1 MFASLKEAV
10 WGTAQRWFPDRQIYH
25 RSDGQVRYFA
35 ISTGLQISVL
45 FSAAILACWLCFT
58 TASVAFHGRAL
69 AEKDR
74 EIYSTRA
81 SADRMIA
88 EARASE
94 ATALSFMESR
104 MEEFD
109 RTAYEF
115 QMRHE
120 TLRQLVAFAE
130 QLSGQ
135 DMEPSPALDDG
146 RVLMAA
152 TPADPTPREARD
164 SLVSV
169 AAMTDAP
176 EDQISYL
183 MGEQDNVLAQA
194 EDATEARLENLRAV
208 LRLTGLN
215 IEDVIAE
222 GRETEEQGGPFEPI
236 AFTSV
241 YSGGIELDAPF
252 SSRINRIASRMLEVG
267 ELEAFTAS
275 GPFGEPISVPHRR
288 TSPFGIRS
296 DPFNHR
302 PTMHRGLDFGAY
314 RRAPIIATGPGEVI
328 YAGWRSG
335 YGRTV
340 EIDHGYGFVTRYAHL
355 HEIAVRR
362 GDRVNRGQHI
372 GGMGSTGRSTATH
385 LHYEIW
391 YNGSAIDPERLLRA
405 GQYVQQG

>member
-1 MFASLKEAV
+1 MFASVKDAV

-45 FSAAILACWLCFT
+45 LGAAALACWLCFT

-69 AEKDR
+69 AAKDR

-81 SADRMIA
+81 SADRMVA
-88 EARASE
+88 EARANE

-120 TLRQLVAFAE
+120 TLRQLVEFAE

-135 DMEPSPALDDG
+135 DMEPSPALEDG

-176 EDQISYL
+176 EDQITYL
-183 MGEQDNVLAQA
+183 LGEQDNVLAQA

-208 LRLTGLN
+208 LRLTGLS

-222 GRETEEQGGPFEPI
+222 GRDGEEQGGPFEPI
-236 AFTSV
+236 GFSNAF
-241 YSGGIELDAPF
+241 SGGIEIDGHF
-252 SSRINRIASRMLEVG
+252 SSRVNRIAARMLEVG
-267 ELEAFTAS
+267 ELEIFAEN
-275 GPFGEPISVPHRR
+275 GPFGVPISVPHRR
-288 TSPFGIRS
+288 TSPFGVRI
-296 DPFNHR
+296 DPFNGR
-302 PTMHRGLDFGAY
+302 PTQHRGLDFGAY

-362 GDRVNRGQHI
+362 GDSVERGQQI

-391 YNGSAIDPERLLRA
+391 FNGSALDPDRLLRA
-405 GQYVQQG
+405 GRYVQQG